1 MMIKDYLKEH
11 VLNNG
16 QEKQALR
23 GPEQVDG
30 STALPKE
37 FLLHGE
43 IFFQVVFIFD
53 YSSAQSFG
61 GRRRGVGYQ
70 VNNKT

>member
-1 MMIKDYLKEH
+1 MIKDYLKEH

-16 QEKQALR
+16 QEKEPLR

-30 STALPKE
+30 STASPEE

-43 IFFQVVFIFD
+43 ILL
-53 YSSAQSFG
+53 SS
-61 GRRRGVGYQ
+61 RIYL
-70 VNNKT
+70 